1 MEEKCAAVVVV
12 GDQVEFVLGLEG
24 VAETHYVWV
33 THLEQYISLA
43 FGVLNLAFFRD

>member
-12 GDQVEFVLGLEG
+12 GDQVEFVLGLKG

-33 THLEQYISLA
+33 THLEQYVSLA